1 MPDLTEGGKH
11 IALTTTTVP
20 DIWYK
25 AQRVLRTVVQ
35 VGIPAFLTF
44 ALVLPQIIAAL
55 GLPVDS
61 ALYLW
66 LVAAAAAVT
75 AVAGALA
82 RVMAIPQVNAFLV
95 KIGLGSVPAAAV
107 QPPHELYSGTSDGDR

>member
-1 MPDLTEGGKH
+1 MADHTATPVE
-11 IALTTTTVP
+11 

-25 AQRVLRTVVQ
+25 SQRVLRTLVQ
-35 VGIPAFLTF
+35 VGIPSFLTF

-66 LVAAAAAVT
+66 LIGAAGVVT
-75 AVAGALA
+75 AVATALS
-82 RVMAIPQVNAFLV
+82 RVMAIPTVNAWLV
-95 KIGLGSVPAAAV
+95 KIGLGSVPKNAPDALV
-107 QPPHELYSGTSDGDR
+107 QGDNLSADK